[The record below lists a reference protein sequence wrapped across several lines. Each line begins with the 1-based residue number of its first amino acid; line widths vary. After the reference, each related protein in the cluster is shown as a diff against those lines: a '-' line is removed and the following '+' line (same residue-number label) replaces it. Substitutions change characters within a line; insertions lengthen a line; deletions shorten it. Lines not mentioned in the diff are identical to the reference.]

1 MRLSGWL
8 VHRGRDG
15 RKGRE
20 TEAVE
25 DGRAPEQ
32 KSSDST
38 TICHY
43 LTQNV
48 RDPRES
54 WLLGLALSGTPY
66 HTHGTEVVKVS
77 LTFNHKEGK
86 LPEQLASEF
95 MLIWITVLKVIM
107 KEGGWLEMEVNP
119 RGRPSFLRTPGTC

>member
-20 TEAVE
+20 TE
-25 DGRAPEQ
+25 PSNQ
-32 KSSDST
+32 
-38 TICHY
+38 
-43 LTQNV
+43 
-48 RDPRES
+48 ES
-54 WLLGLALSGTPY
+54 LSGTPY

-95 MLIWITVLKVIM
+95 MLIWIKILKVIM

-119 RGRPSFLRTPGTC
+119 QGRPSFLRTPGIC